1 MRPVERLAFF
11 IGQRAVHGA
20 EICDDGSMSAEVC
33 EKSKELREL
42 GRRVIRDRPDLAW
55 IRECRVRIGYAMSSK
70 QKTKDDRIIF
80 AECYKVKPLWQAF
93 IPYDFVIVFY
103 EPNTMMMD
111 NQQQEI
117 LMYHE
122 LLHIGMEDNGSL
134 KIRPHDI
141 EDFRVILDEYGMDW
155 NAVEVGDMRGS

>member
-1 MRPVERLAFF
+1 
-11 IGQRAVHGA
+11 
-20 EICDDGSMSAEVC
+20 MSEVC
-33 EKSKELREL
+33 ERSKELRQL
-42 GRRVIRDRPDLAW
+42 GRQVLRDRPDLAW
-55 IRECRVRIGYAMSSK
+55 IREAKIRIGYAMSSK
-70 QKTKDDRIIF
+70 DKKKDDRIIF

-103 EPNTMMMD
+103 EPNVMMMD
-111 NQQQEI
+111 HDQREI

-122 LLHIGMEDNGSL
+122 LLHIGMEDSGHL

-155 NAVEVGDMRGS
+155 NAVEVGEMDGS